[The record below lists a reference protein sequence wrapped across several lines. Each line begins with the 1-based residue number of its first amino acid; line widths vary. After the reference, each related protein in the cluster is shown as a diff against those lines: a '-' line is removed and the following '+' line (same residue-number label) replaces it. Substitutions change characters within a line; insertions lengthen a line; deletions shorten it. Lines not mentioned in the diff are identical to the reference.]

1 VAAAFTAV
9 AEADSTVAEGS
20 VAAATAGVA
29 ATAGRATT
37 VVATA
42 ADMAMAAVTA
52 VDMGI
57 GGDTDIVVDTA
68 GAAVMV
74 MAGGATDGVVIG
86 AMDGVGRIGG
96 GDWDGDI
103 PIIIMVIMAIPA
115 TIPTTTIV
123 HRATRVPITETMAAT
138 RHHLRIPTPTAAR
151 IALEI
156 REFIPRDLQRLP
168 TRRDLHRTRITM
180 GRLTNHGRLLFPSI
194 T

>member
-138 RHHLRIPTPTAAR
+138 RHHLRIPIPTAAR
-151 IALEI
+151 IALQQ
-156 REFIPRDLQRLP
+156 FILGGPQRLP
-168 TRRDLHRTRITM
+168 TRRDLRRTTRITM
-180 GRLTNHGRLLFPSI
+180 GRLTNHGRLLFPLI